1 MFMLAVGVCWG
12 RLGDRNL
19 ALAGIFAWGPGD
31 AAAALVGKRY
41 GKNKIGKMR
50 KKSLEGALAM
60 LVLSWVSVF
69 AVLSWNDT
77 FSSEQT
83 LLVSALTTT
92 VTTAAELAT
101 SNGLDTFFCPAAAML
116 ILCSARLL
124 FQ

>member
-1 MFMLAVGVCWG
+1 
-12 RLGDRNL
+12 
-19 ALAGIFAWGPGD
+19 
-31 AAAALVGKRY
+31 
-41 GKNKIGKMR
+41 
-50 KKSLEGALAM
+50 M

-77 FSSEQT
+77 FSSEQA

-101 SNGLDTFFCPAAAML
+101 SNGLDTFFCPAADML
-116 ILCSARLL
+116 ILCPERLL